1 MKRVLIID
9 DEPALTRLL
18 SLALKG
24 RYDVRAANSGKS
36 GLLTAGEFQ
45 PDIVLLDIVLPDMTG
60 GEVCSALGHTPV
72 IFLTALFNSARS
84 MAGRPVLAKPV
95 KLDALV
101 AAIEAATR
109 RSSALPSR

>member
-9 DEPALTRLL
+9 DEPALARLL
-18 SLALKG
+18 SLALQG
-24 RYDVRAANSGKS
+24 RYDVRVANSGKS
-36 GLLTAGEFQ
+36 GLAAAREFQ

-60 GEVCSALGHTPV
+60 GDVCSALGNTPV
-72 IFLTALFNSARS
+72 VFLTALFNSSRS
-84 MAGRPVLAKPV
+84 IAGRPVLAKPV

-109 RSSALPSR
+109 QSSTLPSR